1 MPSVFEVVRKAPAMN
16 LGFVIIIMLA
26 SIFSMSPRIFSKNNN
41 DFQEVDDQSKYLSLT
56 ISQRFVQDILRILVF
71 DA

>member
-1 MPSVFEVVRKAPAMN
+1 MEHIRKNMPSVFEVVRKAPAMI
-16 LGFVIIIMLA
+16 LGFVVIIMLV

-56 ISQRFVQDILRILVF
+56 ISQ
-71 DA
+71 